1 MQIANTLNPSR
12 PEGSADIMQ
21 VCLMSKPEPAPTDH
35 LERPMRILVVDDLDL
50 NRDLLTRRIQRLGH
64 EAGIAVNGRDAL
76 EKLQQQSW
84 DLVLLDITMPEMD
97 GYETLR
103 RIRADPSSAQLPVVM
118 VSAIDESESVVRC
131 LELGA
136 DDYLPKPFNP
146 VVLQARIESSL
157 AKKRLQDHK
166 SQLLQALSR
175 ELQIGQ
181 RIQQGFLPAELPRL
195 EGWSLGASCT
205 PARQVGGDFYDAYS
219 LPGGALAVVVAD
231 VCDKGVGAALYMAL
245 FRTLLRAMACQA
257 TLEETLPATLVRS
270 VAFANDYIATVHG
283 HENMFATL
291 FFALLE
297 PDSGRMHYL
306 NAGHEAPFVQQTEG
320 GTLLRLAITGPAVGL
335 LAGKRCAVRT
345 LTMQPGS
352 RLLLYTDG
360 ASEAPGMSRPF
371 GEEAL
376 GHALGRQACSAQEM
390 VDSVRTRL
398 AAHVGVLE
406 PHDDVTLFCLMRESA
421 CP

>member
-1 MQIANTLNPSR
+1 ML
-12 PEGSADIMQ
+12 
-21 VCLMSKPEPAPTDH
+21 SKLTPTPTEQ
-35 LERPMRILVVDDLDL
+35 LERRMRILVVDDLEL
-50 NRDLLTRRIQRLGH
+50 NRDLLARRVQRLGH

-76 EKLQQQSW
+76 EQLQQQAW

-103 RIRADPSSAQLPVVM
+103 RIRADPVSAQLPVVM

-136 DDYLPKPFNP
+136 DDYLPKPCNP

-166 SQLLQALSR
+166 SHLLHALSR

-181 RIQQGFLPAELPRL
+181 RIQQGFLPAELPSVA
-195 EGWSLGASCT
+195 GWSLGASCT

-219 LPGGALAVVVAD
+219 LPAGALALVVAD

-245 FRTLLRAMACQA
+245 FRTLLRAMACQ
-257 TLEETLPATLVRS
+257 TVSGESLPTTLVRS

-283 HENMFATL
+283 HENMFATV

-297 PDSGRMHYL
+297 PASGRMHYL
-306 NAGHEAPFVQQTEG
+306 NAGHEAPFVQQAEG
-320 GTLLRLAITGPAVGL
+320 GTAARLDTTGPAVGL
-335 LAGKRCAVRT
+335 VAGQRCTVQT
-345 LTMQPGS
+345 VVLQPGA
-352 RLLLYTDG
+352 RLLLHTDG
-360 ASEAPGMSRPF
+360 ATEARGVSGPF

-376 GHALGRQACSAQEM
+376 GYALGRPAGSAQEM
-390 VDSVRTRL
+390 VDGVRTQL
-398 AAHVGVLE
+398 AAHVGAFE
-406 PHDDVTLFCLMRESA
+406 PHDDVTLLGLMREL
-421 CP
+421 

>member
-1 MQIANTLNPSR
+1 
-12 PEGSADIMQ
+12 
-21 VCLMSKPEPAPTDH
+21 
-35 LERPMRILVVDDLDL
+35 MRILVVDDLEL
-50 NRDLLTRRIQRLGH
+50 NRDLLARRIQRLGH

-76 EKLQQQSW
+76 EKLHQQDW

-103 RIRADPSSAQLPVVM
+103 RIRADPLSAQLPVVM

-157 AKKRLQDHK
+157 AKKRLQDQK

-181 RIQQGFLPAELPRL
+181 RIQQGFLPAQLPSL
-195 EGWSLGASCT
+195 AGWSLGACCT
-205 PARQVGGDFYDAYS
+205 PARQVGGDFYDAYA
-219 LPGGALAVVVAD
+219 LPGGSLAVVIAD

-257 TLEETLPATLVRS
+257 TLEEPLPATIVRS
-270 VAFANDYIATVHG
+270 VAFVNDYIATVHG
-283 HENMFATL
+283 HENMFATV

-297 PDSGRMHYL
+297 PDSGRMHYV
-306 NAGHEAPFVQQTEG
+306 NAGHEAPFVQQAKDG
-320 GTLLRLAITGPAVGL
+320 AMARLDITGPAVGL
-335 LAGKRCAVRT
+335 LPGKRCTVQT

-360 ASEAPGMSRPF
+360 ATEARGMSGPF

-376 GHALGRQACSAQEM
+376 EHAFARQAGSAQEM
-390 VDSVRTRL
+390 VDGLRTQL
-398 AAHVGVLE
+398 ATHVGTFE
-406 PHDDVTLFCLMRESA
+406 PHDDVTLLGLMRASA
-421 CP
+421 RP

>member
-1 MQIANTLNPSR
+1 
-12 PEGSADIMQ
+12 
-21 VCLMSKPEPAPTDH
+21 
-35 LERPMRILVVDDLDL
+35 MRILVVDDLEI
-50 NRDLLTRRIQRLGH
+50 NRDLLSRRVQRLGH
-64 EAGIAVNGRDAL
+64 EAGLAVNGRDAL
-76 EKLQQQSW
+76 EKLREQAW

-103 RIRADPSSAQLPVVM
+103 HIRAAPASAQLPVVM
-118 VSAIDESESVVRC
+118 VSAIDESDSVVRC

-181 RIQQGFLPAELPRL
+181 RIQQGFLPAALPSL
-195 EGWSLGASCT
+195 AGWSLGACCT
-205 PARQVGGDFYDAYS
+205 PARQVGGDFYDAYA
-219 LPGGALAVVVAD
+219 LPGGALAFVVAD

-245 FRTLLRAMACQA
+245 FRTLLRAMASQA
-257 TLEETLPATLVRS
+257 TPDEALPATLVRS
-270 VAFANDYIATVHG
+270 VAFVNDYIATVHG

-291 FFALLE
+291 FFAILA
-297 PDSGRMHYL
+297 PGSGRMHYL
-306 NAGHEAPFVQQTEG
+306 NAGHEAPFVQAADG
-320 GTLLRLAITGPAVGL
+320 GGALRLGITGPAVGL
-335 LAGKRCAVRT
+335 LPGKRCAVQT
-345 LTMQPGS
+345 LTLPPGA

-360 ASEAPGMSRPF
+360 VTEAQGASGPY

-376 GHALGRQACSAQEM
+376 GQALARPAASAQAV
-390 VDSVRTRL
+390 VDAVCTQL
-398 AAHVGVLE
+398 AVHVGVFE
-406 PHDDVTLFCLMRESA
+406 PHDDVTLLCLVHEPPGVA
-421 CP
+421 GP

>member
-1 MQIANTLNPSR
+1 MQIANALNPSQ
-12 PEGSADIMQ
+12 PEGAAD
-21 VCLMSKPEPAPTDH
+21 L
-35 LERPMRILVVDDLDL
+35 LERPMRILVVDDLEL
-50 NRDLLTRRIQRLGH
+50 NRDLLARRIQRLGH
-64 EAGIAVNGRDAL
+64 EAGTAVNGRDAL
-76 EKLQQQSW
+76 DKLRQQDW

-103 RIRADPSSAQLPVVM
+103 RIRADPLTAQLPVVM

-157 AKKRLQDHK
+157 ARKRLQDHK

-181 RIQQGFLPAELPRL
+181 RIQQGFLPAELPSQA
-195 EGWSLGASCT
+195 GWSLGASCT

-219 LPGGALAVVVAD
+219 LPGGSLALVVAD

-257 TLEETLPATLVRS
+257 PLEEAPPATLVRS

-306 NAGHEAPFVQQTEG
+306 NAGHEAPFVQQAEG
-320 GTLLRLAITGPAVGL
+320 GALTRLDITGPAVGL
-335 LAGKRCAVRT
+335 LAGKRCGVQA

-360 ASEAPGMSRPF
+360 VTEARGVSGPF

-376 GHALGRQACSAQEM
+376 GHALARQAESAQAM
-390 VDSVRTRL
+390 VDSVRTQL
-398 AAHVGVLE
+398 AAHVGAYE
-406 PHDDVTLFCLMRESA
+406 PHDDVTLFGLMRESEGS
-421 CP
+421 

>member
-1 MQIANTLNPSR
+1 
-12 PEGSADIMQ
+12 
-21 VCLMSKPEPAPTDH
+21 
-35 LERPMRILVVDDLDL
+35 MRILVVDDLEL
-50 NRDLLTRRIQRLGH
+50 NRDLLARRVQRLGH
-64 EAGIAVNGRDAL
+64 EAGVAVNGQDAL
-76 EKLQQQSW
+76 DKLDEQEW

-103 RIRADPSSAQLPVVM
+103 RIRADPLSAQLPVVM

-181 RIQQGFLPAELPRL
+181 RIQQGFLPGELPSL
-195 EGWSLGASCT
+195 AGWSLGASCT
-205 PARQVGGDFYDAYS
+205 PARQVGGDFYDAYT
-219 LPGGALAVVVAD
+219 LPGGALAFVVAD

-257 TLEETLPATLVRS
+257 TLDETPRATLERS
-270 VAFANDYIATVHG
+270 VAFVNDYIATVHG
-283 HENMFATL
+283 HENMFATV
-291 FFALLE
+291 FFGLLE
-297 PDSGRMHYL
+297 WESGRMHYL
-306 NAGHEAPFVQQTEG
+306 NAGHEAPFVQQSEG
-320 GTLLRLAITGPAVGL
+320 GSLTRLGITGPAVGL
-335 LAGKRCAVRT
+335 MAGNRFEVQT
-345 LTMQPGS
+345 LTMQPGAS
-352 RLLLYTDG
+352 LLLYTDG
-360 ASEAPGMSRPF
+360 VTEALGVSGPF

-376 GHALGRQACSAQEM
+376 GHALARQAGSAQAM

-398 AAHVGVLE
+398 AAHVGAFE
-406 PHDDVTLFCLMRESA
+406 PHDDVTLFGLTREA
-421 CP
+421 ARRVPP

>member
-1 MQIANTLNPSR
+1 
-12 PEGSADIMQ
+12 
-21 VCLMSKPEPAPTDH
+21 
-35 LERPMRILVVDDLDL
+35 MRILVVDDLEI
-50 NRDLLTRRIQRLGH
+50 NRDLLVRRIRRLGH
-64 EAGIAVNGRDAL
+64 EAGVAVNGRDAL
-76 EKLQQQSW
+76 DKLHRQDW

-97 GYETLR
+97 GYETLQ
-103 RIRADPSSAQLPVVM
+103 RIRATPPLAQLPVVM

-146 VVLQARIESSL
+146 VVLHARIESSL
-157 AKKRLQDHK
+157 AKKRLQDQK

-181 RIQQGFLPAELPRL
+181 RIQQGFLPAELPSL
-195 EGWSLGASCT
+195 QGWSLGARCT
-205 PARQVGGDFYDAYS
+205 PARQVGGDFYDAYL
-219 LPGGALAVVVAD
+219 LPGGALALVVAD

-245 FRTLLRAMACQA
+245 FRTLLRAMACQ
-257 TLEETLPATLVRS
+257 ETPTEAPSTTLVRS

-306 NAGHEAPFVQQTEG
+306 NAGHEAPFVLQAEG
-320 GTLLRLAITGPAVGL
+320 ETAARLGITGPAVGL
-335 LAGKRCAVRT
+335 MPGNRCAVRT
-345 LTMQPGS
+345 LTMQPGA

-360 ASEAPGMSRPF
+360 ASEALGMSGPF

-376 GHALGRQACSAQEM
+376 GHALARQAGSAQAL
-390 VDSVRTRL
+390 VDDVCAQL
-398 AAHVGVLE
+398 AVHVGAFE
-406 PHDDVTLFCLMRESA
+406 PHDDVTLLGLKREL
-421 CP
+421 PEQ

>member
-1 MQIANTLNPSR
+1 
-12 PEGSADIMQ
+12 
-21 VCLMSKPEPAPTDH
+21 
-35 LERPMRILVVDDLDL
+35 MRILVVDDLEL
-50 NRDLLTRRIQRLGH
+50 NRDLLARRVQRLGH
-64 EAGIAVNGRDAL
+64 EAGVAVNGRDAL
-76 EKLQQQSW
+76 DKLSQQDW

-103 RIRADPSSAQLPVVM
+103 RIRADPLSAQLPVVM

-146 VVLQARIESSL
+146 VVLQARVESSL
-157 AKKRLQDHK
+157 AKKRLQDQK
-166 SQLLQALSR
+166 SQLLRALSR

-181 RIQQGFLPAELPRL
+181 RIQQGFLPGELPSL
-195 EGWSLGASCT
+195 AGWSLGACCT

-219 LPGGALAVVVAD
+219 LPGGALAFVVAD

-257 TLEETLPATLVRS
+257 TQGETPRATLKRS
-270 VAFANDYIATVHG
+270 VAFVNDYIATVHG
-283 HENMFATL
+283 HENMFATV

-297 PDSGRMHYL
+297 PDSGRVHYL
-306 NAGHEAPFVQQTEG
+306 NAGHEAPFVQQAG
-320 GTLLRLAITGPAVGL
+320 GGALTRLGVTGPAVGL
-335 LAGKRCAVRT
+335 MAGKSFEVQT
-345 LTMQPGS
+345 LTVQPGA

-360 ASEAPGMSRPF
+360 VTEALGVSGPF

-376 GHALGRQACSAQEM
+376 GHAFARHAGSAQAM
-390 VDSVRTRL
+390 VESMRTQL
-398 AAHVGVLE
+398 AAHVGAFE
-406 PHDDVTLFCLMRESA
+406 PHDDVTLFCLTRES
-421 CP
+421 PRGVQP

>member
-1 MQIANTLNPSR
+1 
-12 PEGSADIMQ
+12 
-21 VCLMSKPEPAPTDH
+21 
-35 LERPMRILVVDDLDL
+35 MRILVVDDLEL
-50 NRDLLTRRIQRLGH
+50 NRDLLARRVQRLGH
-64 EAGIAVNGRDAL
+64 EAGTAVNGRDAL
-76 EKLQQQSW
+76 AKLAEQDW

-103 RIRADPSSAQLPVVM
+103 HIRASPTSAQLPVVM

-181 RIQQGFLPAELPRL
+181 RIQQGFLPLELPSL
-195 EGWSLGASCT
+195 PGWSLGACCT
-205 PARQVGGDFYDAYS
+205 PARQVGGDFYDAYV
-219 LPGGALAVVVAD
+219 LPGGSLAFVVAD

-257 TLEETLPATLVRS
+257 MPDETAPETLVRS
-270 VAFANDYIATVHG
+270 VTFVNDYIATVHG

-297 PDSGRMHYL
+297 PESGRMHYL
-306 NAGHEAPFVQQTEG
+306 NAGHEAPFVQQAEG
-320 GTLLRLAITGPAVGL
+320 SALTRLGTTGPAVGL
-335 LAGKRCAVRT
+335 LTGQRCSVQGLT
-345 LTMQPGS
+345 LQPGAS
-352 RLLLYTDG
+352 LLLYTDG
-360 ASEAPGMSRPF
+360 ATEALGVSGPF
-371 GEEAL
+371 GEAAMGQAL
-376 GHALGRQACSAQEM
+376 VAQAGSATA
-390 VDSVRTRL
+390 VIDSLRTQL
-398 AAHVGVLE
+398 QLHVGTFE
-406 PHDDVTLFCLMRESA
+406 PHDDVTLFALARESTRNA
-421 CP
+421 SP